1 MDTCDISAKLERNPE
16 LMEWVESNASFRGL
30 SVEEFVY
37 SVLCA
42 AYFSSR
48 LC

>member
-1 MDTCDISAKLERNPE
+1 MVTCDISAKLERNSE
-16 LMEWVESNASFRGL
+16 LMEWLETNASFRGL

-37 SVLCA
+37 SVLCS
-42 AYFSSR
+42 AYFSTR